1 MRSKTQNETQELS
14 NKRFYNAKPHFG
26 QNLVTSFL
34 PHQLQTCQNN
44 SRRLTIDEPVLWCN
58 DKNRTQFQKSKSK
71 LYTITLIIT
80 VFYLNYLKETNL
92 KIKNSCSDCVKI
104 IEKYLQ
110 GSDFLI
116 DLSTCNLGLYKKTNS
131 LLALF
136 KDYVH
141 MYPTAILQK
150 TSQKGYCFEY
160 MNLYY
165 GLLFFENF
173 LLIPYPNLYGKCC
186 LV

>member
-1 MRSKTQNETQELS
+1 MS
-14 NKRFYNAKPHFG
+14 
-26 QNLVTSFL
+26 
-34 PHQLQTCQNN
+34 
-44 SRRLTIDEPVLWCN
+44 WCN
-58 DKNRTQFQKSKSK
+58 DKNRTQFYKSKSK

-80 VFYLNYLKETNL
+80 AFYLNYLKETNL
-92 KIKNSCSDCVKI
+92 RIKNSCSERTCVKI

-116 DLSTCNLGLYKKTNS
+116 DLSTCNLGLYKKINS

-136 KDYVH
+136 KDYVR
-141 MYPTAILQK
+141 MYPTAISQK

-165 GLLFFENF
+165 GLLFFENY